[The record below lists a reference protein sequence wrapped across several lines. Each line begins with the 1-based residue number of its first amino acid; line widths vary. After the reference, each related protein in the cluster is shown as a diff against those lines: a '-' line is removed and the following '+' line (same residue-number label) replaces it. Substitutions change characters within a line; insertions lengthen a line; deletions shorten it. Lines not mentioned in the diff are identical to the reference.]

1 MFSLFLSWPRSLL
14 QPMALTFKSN
24 LVEKFTW
31 KKTLRLSS
39 GKNFLSD
46 HQKTKPSDDKKSG
59 NHLTSMATVTWAWL
73 KLTRDAET
81 FLDLINYLRQNPFL
95 WERINQLEQSL
106 KLIPHTVMT
115 TFQRLSSNTYLNT
128 CFSIILNL
136 DHDDD
141 HNFYSDLLSKYL

>member
-1 MFSLFLSWPRSLL
+1 LFSLFLSWPRSLL

-31 KKTLRLSS
+31 KKTLRLNS

-46 HQKTKPSDDKKSG
+46 HLKTKPSDDKKYG
-59 NHLTSMATVTWAWL
+59 NHLTSMAMVTWVLL

-81 FLDLINYLRQNPFL
+81 CSDLINYSRQSLFL
-95 WERINQLEQSL
+95 WERINQLEPSW
-106 KLIPHTVMT
+106 KLQPHTVTT
-115 TFQRLSSNTYLNT
+115 TFQRLNSNTYFNT

-141 HNFYSDLLSKYL
+141 HNFYNDLLSKYL